1 MSAGQDTGAGGSAGP
16 GEDADRLAAVLRPV
30 RAGNGFEE
38 ALEQILQIV
47 RLGLVPDGE
56 RLPAERELAGRL
68 GISRV
73 MLREVL
79 KVLAEQGLVVSRRGR
94 YGGTFVRHQQP
105 PSPGEGSP
113 QELRRGA
120 PGTAGAP
127 GPAGDLDVRDTL
139 RFREV
144 LETGAAELCAS
155 RGLEDAEAARLRT
168 ALDATRN
175 ADLAGYRRSDTL
187 FHLTLVELAGS
198 PTLTAQYAAV
208 RAKVNDLLG
217 RIPLLVRNLEHA
229 QQQHAELVD
238 AVLAG
243 DSERARRVSREHC
256 AGTAALLR
264 GFLT

>member
-1 MSAGQDTGAGGSAGP
+1 MRADHGTGLGGP
-16 GEDADRLAAVLRPV
+16 GGRPENDRLAAVLRPV

-56 RLPAERELAGRL
+56 RLPAERELAERL

-79 KVLAEQGLVVSRRGR
+79 KVLAEQGLVTSRRGR
-94 YGGTFVRHQQP
+94 YGGTFVRHPQP
-105 PSPGEGSP
+105 PAPDAETA
-113 QELRRGA
+113 EDLRRSV
-120 PGTAGAP
+120 AGA
-127 GPAGDLDVRDTL
+127 AGDAEVRDTL

-155 RGLEDAEAARLRT
+155 RGLERAEAARLRA

-175 ADLAGYRRSDTL
+175 AALSDYRRSDTL
-187 FHLTLVELAGS
+187 LHLTLVELAGS

-238 AVLAG
+238 AVLSG
-243 DSERARRVSREHC
+243 DPDRARSVSREHC

>member
-1 MSAGQDTGAGGSAGP
+1 VRAERGTGHRAYGRP
-16 GEDADRLAAVLRPV
+16 EDDRLAAVLRPV

-56 RLPAERELAGRL
+56 RLPAERDLAERL

-79 KVLAEQGLVVSRRGR
+79 KVLSEQGLVVSRRGR
-94 YGGTFVRHQQP
+94 YGGTFVRHPQP
-105 PSPGEGSP
+105 PEPD
-113 QELRRGA
+113 A
-120 PGTAGAP
+120 GTADELGRHPAC
-127 GPAGDLDVRDTL
+127 GAGDVDVLDTL

-155 RGLEDAEAARLRT
+155 RGMEEADAARLRA

-175 ADLAGYRRSDTL
+175 AALSDYRRSDTL

-198 PTLTAQYAAV
+198 SSLTSQYAAV
-208 RAKVNDLLG
+208 RARVNDLLG

-243 DSERARRVSREHC
+243 DAERARGISREHC

-264 GFLT
+264 GFLA

>member
-1 MSAGQDTGAGGSAGP
+1 MREPARPGHEPGGTSEGAPEGAFG
-16 GEDADRLAAVLRPV
+16 ADRLAAVLRPV

-56 RLPAERELAGRL
+56 RLPAERELATRL

-73 MLREVL
+73 TLREVL
-79 KVLAEQGLVVSRRGR
+79 RVLAEQGLVTSRRGR
-94 YGGTFVRHQQP
+94 YGGTFVQHP
-105 PSPGEGSP
+105 PPVPEGSGP
-113 QELRRGA
+113 TATEPA
-120 PGTAGAP
+120 PTAA
-127 GPAGDLDVRDTL
+127 DVRDTL

-144 LETGAAELCAS
+144 LEAGAAELCAA
-155 RGLEDAEAARLRT
+155 RGLSADEAARLRA
-168 ALDATRN
+168 ALDATRDAAP
-175 ADLAGYRRSDTL
+175 ADYRRRDTL

-198 PTLTAQYAAV
+198 PTLTAQYASA
-208 RAKVNDLLG
+208 RAKVNGLLG

-229 QQQHAELVD
+229 QRQHIELVE

>member
-1 MSAGQDTGAGGSAGP
+1 M
-16 GEDADRLAAVLRPV
+16 AAVLRPV

-47 RLGLVPDGE
+47 RLGLVPDGD
-56 RLPAERELAGRL
+56 RLPAERELADRL

-73 MLREVL
+73 TLREVL
-79 KVLAEQGLVVSRRGR
+79 RVLADQGWVESRRGR
-94 YGGTFVRHQQP
+94 YGGTFVRQP
-105 PSPGEGSP
+105 PPPG
-113 QELRRGA
+113 
-120 PGTAGAP
+120 AGAEGAEGATTP
-127 GPAGDLDVRDTL
+127 PEVVDVADTL

-144 LETGAAELCAS
+144 LEAGAAELCAA
-155 RGLEDAEAARLRT
+155 RGLSGAEAARLRA
-168 ALDATRN
+168 ALDATRD
-175 ADLAGYRRSDTL
+175 AALPEYRRSDTL

-198 PTLTAQYAAV
+198 PSLTAQYAAV
-208 RAKVNDLLG
+208 RARVNDLLA

-229 QQQHAELVD
+229 QQQHAALVD

-243 DSERARRVSREHC
+243 DSERARAVTREHC

>member
-1 MSAGQDTGAGGSAGP
+1 MSGDHGAGGEAYGSRA
-16 GEDADRLAAVLRPV
+16 EDDRLAAVLRPV

-73 MLREVL
+73 TLREVL
-79 KVLAEQGLVVSRRGR
+79 KVLAEQGLVISRRGR
-94 YGGTFVRHQQP
+94 YGGTFVQHPQP
-105 PSPGEGSP
+105 PAKGPGP
-113 QELRRGA
+113 PDRLRRSVAHATEGV
-120 PGTAGAP
+120 
-127 GPAGDLDVRDTL
+127 DVQDVL

-144 LETGAAELCAS
+144 LETGAAELCAA
-155 RGLEDAEAARLRT
+155 RGLDEAEAARLRA
-168 ALDATRN
+168 ALDATRD
-175 ADLAGYRRSDTL
+175 APLSDYRRRDTL
-187 FHLTLVELAGS
+187 LHLTLVELAGS
-198 PTLTAQYAAV
+198 PTLTSQYAAA
-208 RAKVNDLLG
+208 RARINDLLG

-229 QQQHAELVD
+229 QRQHTELVE

-243 DSERARRVSREHC
+243 DPERARGVSREHC

>member
-1 MSAGQDTGAGGSAGP
+1 VNARQGTGTGESGGTAGD
-16 GEDADRLAAVLRPV
+16 DRLAAVLRPV

-56 RLPAERELAGRL
+56 RLPSERELAGRL

-94 YGGTFVRHQQP
+94 YGGTFVRHPQP
-105 PSPGEGSP
+105 PAPGAGSA
-113 QELRRGA
+113 QELRG
-120 PGTAGAP
+120 GVAGAT
-127 GPAGDLDVRDTL
+127 GATGEDDVRDTL

-144 LETGAAELCAS
+144 LDTGAAELCAS
-155 RGLEDAEAARLRT
+155 RGLDDEEAARLRA

-175 ADLAGYRRSDTL
+175 AALADYRRSDTL
-187 FHLTLVELAGS
+187 LHLTLVELAGS
-198 PTLTAQYAAV
+198 PTLTAQYAAA

-229 QQQHAELVD
+229 QQQHTELVD

-243 DSERARRVSREHC
+243 DPERARRVSREHC

>member
-1 MSAGQDTGAGGSAGP
+1 MSTGHGRAADAPGRGDP
-16 GEDADRLAAVLRPV
+16 GEDRLAAVLRPV

-56 RLPAERELAGRL
+56 RLPAERELAERL

-73 MLREVL
+73 TLREVL
-79 KVLAEQGLVVSRRGR
+79 KVLAEQGLVTSRRGR
-94 YGGTFVRHQQP
+94 YGGTFVSHPQPLAPGAQGPDEQP
-105 PSPGEGSP
+105 PGAAAPPG
-113 QELRRGA
+113 
-120 PGTAGAP
+120 
-127 GPAGDLDVRDTL
+127 DVDVRDTL

-144 LETGAAELCAS
+144 LEAGAAELCAA
-155 RGLEDAEAARLRT
+155 RGLESAEAARLLE
-168 ALDATRN
+168 ALDATRD
-175 ADLAGYRRSDTL
+175 AALDDYRRSDTL

-198 PTLTAQYAAV
+198 PSLTAQYAAV

-243 DSERARRVSREHC
+243 DPERARRVSREHC

>member
-1 MSAGQDTGAGGSAGP
+1 MSAGESGQRPSRGQSGT
-16 GEDADRLAAVLRPV
+16 DRLAAVLRPV

-56 RLPAERELAGRL
+56 RLPAERELAERL

-79 KVLAEQGLVVSRRGR
+79 KALAEQGLVVSRRGR
-94 YGGTFVRHQQP
+94 YGGTFVRHPQP
-105 PSPGEGSP
+105 PEEGADSPA
-113 QELRRGA
+113 ELRRKVA
-120 PGTAGAP
+120 AA
-127 GPAGDLDVRDTL
+127 AEEADVPDTL

-144 LETGAAELCAS
+144 LEAGAAELCAS
-155 RGLEDAEAARLRT
+155 RGLSKAEAARLRE
-168 ALDATRN
+168 ALDGTRD
-175 ADLAGYRRSDTL
+175 AALPEYRRSDTL
-187 FHLTLVELAGS
+187 FHLTLVELAECPS
-198 PTLTAQYAAV
+198 LTAQYAAV

-229 QQQHAELVD
+229 QLQHAALVD

-243 DSERARRVSREHC
+243 DPERARAVAREHC

-264 GFLT
+264 GFLG

>member
-1 MSAGQDTGAGGSAGP
+1 MRADHSTGREGSADELP
-16 GEDADRLAAVLRPV
+16 EIDRLAAVLRPV

-56 RLPAERELAGRL
+56 RLPAERELAERL

-79 KVLAEQGLVVSRRGR
+79 KVLAEQGLVTSRRGR
-94 YGGTFVRHQQP
+94 YGGTFVRHPQP
-105 PSPGEGSP
+105 PVEGT
-113 QELRRGA
+113 
-120 PGTAGAP
+120 GTAG
-127 GPAGDLDVRDTL
+127 GPALGAAGPAEDVDVRDTL

-155 RGLEDAEAARLRT
+155 RGLEDAEAARLRA

-175 ADLAGYRRSDTL
+175 AALSDYRRSDTL

-229 QQQHAELVD
+229 QQQHAELVE

-243 DSERARRVSREHC
+243 DPERARGVSREHC

>member
-1 MSAGQDTGAGGSAGP
+1 MRTDDGAAPGASGRGP
-16 GEDADRLAAVLRPV
+16 GEDRLAAVLRPV

-56 RLPAERELAGRL
+56 RLPAERELAERL

-79 KVLAEQGLVVSRRGR
+79 KVLAEQGLVTSRRGR
-94 YGGTFVRHQQP
+94 YGGTFVRQP
-105 PSPGEGSP
+105 EPPAPDADSPEQP
-113 QELRRGA
+113 RG
-120 PGTAGAP
+120 GAAALP
-127 GPAGDLDVRDTL
+127 EDVDVRDTL

-155 RGLEDAEAARLRT
+155 RGLESSEAARLRA
-168 ALDATRN
+168 ALDATSN
-175 ADLAGYRRSDTL
+175 AALADYRRSDTL
-187 FHLTLVELAGS
+187 LHLTLVELAGS

-229 QQQHAELVD
+229 QRQHTELVE

-243 DSERARRVSREHC
+243 DPERARAVSREHC